1 MPEAAQSRRDQELT
15 GVSHVPAR
23 EPQGLRPLDP
33 LQVAWLGRS
42 RPGGGR
48 DREKFCSPLAA
59 RPFCSTHCHLA
70 VEGLP
75 PPPAHPSGLLSVTAE
90 GFLLNVFVHFP
101 MFLRV
106 IPHQKLALLSA
117 AFVPSRGSQPDHV
130 SPTWKRPPGA
140 VKSLPHKGLKA
151 A

>member
-48 DREKFCSPLAA
+48 NVLKQDWNLTMEF
-59 RPFCSTHCHLA
+59 A
-70 VEGLP
+70 VHGKKIP
-75 PPPAHPSGLLSVTAE
+75 KAE
-90 GFLLNVFVHFP
+90 
-101 MFLRV
+101 
-106 IPHQKLALLSA
+106 
-117 AFVPSRGSQPDHV
+117 
-130 SPTWKRPPGA
+130 
-140 VKSLPHKGLKA
+140 
-151 A
+151 